1 MFRLKAY
8 LYNDQDTL
16 EEKAKQKAETVKFSK
31 PRHDSNVDGRAVDT
45 DDEFISFAEA
55 KVDELWNLEDLGC
68 VTIQNILHC

>member
-1 MFRLKAY
+1 M
-8 LYNDQDTL
+8 
-16 EEKAKQKAETVKFSK
+16 KFSK
-31 PRHDSNVDGRAVDT
+31 PRHVSHVDGRAVDT